1 MLWAFIIIAMIVSV
15 LVELACFF
23 IFKIKNFALVLTL
36 QFFASLAAT
45 YSLAYH
51 FAGSLEQKG
60 LENILLTCA
69 GVSFAIVILFAV
81 IRHYFGSW
89 HTRKPGPGMKA

>member
-1 MLWAFIIIAMIVSV
+1 MLWAFMIIAMIVSV

-36 QFFASLAAT
+36 QFLASLGTT
-45 YSLAYH
+45 YALAYR
-51 FAGSLEQKG
+51 FAGSLEQEG
-60 LENILLTCA
+60 MNNILLTCA
-69 GVSFAIVILFAV
+69 AVSFAIVVLFAV
-81 IRHYFGSW
+81 IRHYLGSW